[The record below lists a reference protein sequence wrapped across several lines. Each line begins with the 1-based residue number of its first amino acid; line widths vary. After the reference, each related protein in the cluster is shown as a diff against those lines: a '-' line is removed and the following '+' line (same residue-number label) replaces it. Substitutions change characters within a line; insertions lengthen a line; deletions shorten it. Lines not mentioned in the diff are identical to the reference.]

1 VVIRNGCET
10 TISSESLVVG
20 DLVKIAAGKMI
31 AADCILVEATGVS
44 TNESSLTGETV
55 NKYKLNM
62 NEENYTRNPC
72 PFLLKGTLVETG
84 QGLAIVAAVGEKTR
98 AGASAKALDVE
109 KDLTPLQ
116 LKLESVA
123 NMIGGVGLWTAVLT
137 FVCMCGR
144 LAYKI
149 YTSEDP
155 QWFTFENGVSV
166 LNYFIFG
173 ITVVVCAVPE
183 GLPLAVT
190 ISLAY
195 SVNQMFKLNNLVRKL
210 HASETMGG
218 AHEICSD
225 KTGTLTMNKMT
236 L

>member
-1 VVIRNGCET
+1 V
-10 TISSESLVVG
+10 SSEEIFVG
-20 DLVKIAAGKMI
+20 DLVMITAGKMI
-31 AADCILVEATGVS
+31 VADCILVESTGIS
-44 TNESSLTGETV
+44 TNESTLTGETV
-55 NKYKLNM
+55 NKYKM
-62 NEENYTRNPC
+62 NHTEENYTRNPC
-72 PFLLKGTLVETG
+72 PFLLKSTLVETG
-84 QGLAIVAAVGEKTR
+84 EGLAIVAAVGEKTR

-116 LKLESVA
+116 LKLDSVA

-137 FVCMCGR
+137 FLCMCGR

-149 YTSEDP
+149 YSSEDP

-166 LNYFIFG
+166 LNFFIFG

-195 SVNQMFKLNNLVRKL
+195 SVN
-210 HASETMGG
+210 
-218 AHEICSD
+218 
-225 KTGTLTMNKMT
+225 
-236 L
+236 